1 MRIASKRLGKE
12 LTDLKNGSL
21 PQGCTILQAE
31 DFSTWVIQ
39 IETLG
44 ETIFQGEKYALRF
57 RFSDTYPLESPE
69 VVFLTTDGWKA
80 PEVGCGLHW
89 RGWASAASDR
99 LSSLLRHPIHTRM
112 ATCVC
117 PF

>member
-80 PEVGCGLHW
+80 PEVSCGLHW
-89 RGWASAASDR
+89 RG
-99 LSSLLRHPIHTRM
+99 
-112 ATCVC
+112 
-117 PF
+117 